1 MNFIQKIPKIF
12 TIALDDKDLYILF
25 FEILLV
31 RVRIEKK
38 GPNVFLISL
47 KIAKNTTCG
56 I

>member
-12 TIALDDKDLYILF
+12 AIAMDDKDLYMFF
-25 FEILLV
+25 FEILLA
-31 RVRIEKK
+31 RVGIEKK

>member
-12 TIALDDKDLYILF
+12 VLALDDKDLCIFF

-31 RVRIEKK
+31 RTGIEKRD
-38 GPNVFLISL
+38 PNIFLIPL